1 MRLVKPAG
9 IIGLLTPAGIYA
21 DKTAARFFQSVST
34 TGRVAGLFDFE
45 NRRPG
50 TGLPSFFPDVNS
62 RFKFCALIFGGRQ
75 FNETRCAFFLHDT
88 ETIDDPERCFPL
100 TPADFA
106 RVNPNTGTAAVERRF
121 PQSHGWTLGLRAI
134 TNSTN
139 MRTCVAAIVPL
150 SLTMAGAGNTL
161 SLLVTDDPVAAT
173 CLLANLNAMC
183 LDFVARCKM
192 QGTSLNLYIL
202 EQFPVIAR
210 DSYARRFGPLPAAE
224 LVRDHVLRL
233 TYTSHDMAPFAQ
245 ALGYD
250 GAPFVWDVEARRHL
264 RARLDAL
271 YFHLYGLS
279 REDADYVLGTF
290 PIVRRQDEAEFGS
303 YRTRELV
310 LAYMNAL
317 TAGDVETEVDV

>member
-121 PQSHGWTLGLRAI
+121 PQRRGWTLGLRVI
-134 TNSTN
+134 TNSTD
-139 MRTCVAAIVPL
+139 MRTCVAAIVPW
-150 SLTMAGAGNTL
+150 AAAGNTL
-161 SLLVTDDPVAAT
+161 SLLVTDDPMAAT

-183 LDFVARCKM
+183 LDF
-192 QGTSLNLYIL
+192 
-202 EQFPVIAR
+202 
-210 DSYARRFGPLPAAE
+210 GPLYEVTAAE

-250 GAPFVWDVEARRHL
+250 GGPFVWDVEARRHL

-290 PIVRRQDEAEFGS
+290 PIVRRQDEAEFDR

-317 TAGDVETEVDV
+317 GAGDVEMVVGV